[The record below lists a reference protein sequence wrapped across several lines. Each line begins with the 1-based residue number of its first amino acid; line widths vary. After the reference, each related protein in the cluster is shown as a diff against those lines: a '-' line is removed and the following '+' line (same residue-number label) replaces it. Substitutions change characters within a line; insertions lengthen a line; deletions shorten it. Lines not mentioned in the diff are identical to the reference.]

1 MKFPEL
7 TRGSVIKFPF
17 LWSRE
22 AERGEKEGRKNR
34 ESVIVSRFLFDGKDQ
49 IVLIPIT
56 ASQPTRDQT
65 SYELPETEVRR
76 LSRGGK
82 SRFWVILSEVNF
94 DIVGESFHIEPDC
107 KIGEISPR
115 VFAEIW
121 KEFVATLPAANRVD
135 RKK

>member
-1 MKFPEL
+1 MKFPDL
-7 TRGSVIKFPF
+7 TRGSVIRYSF

-22 AERGEKEGRKNR
+22 AGRGETEGRKSR
-34 ESVIVSRFLFDGKDQ
+34 ESVIVSRFQFDDKDQ

-56 ASQPTRDQT
+56 ASGPTQDQIA
-65 SYELPETEVRR
+65 YELPETEVRR

-82 SRFWVILSEVNF
+82 TRLWIILSEVNF

-107 KIGEISPR
+107 RVGELSPR

-121 KEFVATLPAANRVD
+121 KQFLDALATAKRVD